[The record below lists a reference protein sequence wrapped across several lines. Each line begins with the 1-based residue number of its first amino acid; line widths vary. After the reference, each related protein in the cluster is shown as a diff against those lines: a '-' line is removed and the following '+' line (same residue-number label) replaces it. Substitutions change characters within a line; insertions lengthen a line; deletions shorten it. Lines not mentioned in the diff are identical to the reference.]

1 MQIHGVELDF
11 HLYDEDKADVK
22 NRYFEELKKMEK
34 IKKDMPSGTEAEKNR
49 YLCGRIKGLFNNVF
63 GEGTGESVCGDGND
77 LLVHLSAYDQLVGEQ
92 IRQDKEYK
100 RVMDA
105 LKSKGKF
112 SALRS

>member
-11 HLYDEDKADVK
+11 HLYDEDKASVK
-22 NRYFEELKKMEK
+22 KRYFEELKKMGA
-34 IKKDMPSGTEAEKNR
+34 IKKDTPSGTEAEKNR
-49 YLCGRIKGLFNNVF
+49 YLCDRIKGMFDNVF
-63 GEGTGESVCGDGND
+63 GKGTGKAVCGDGND
-77 LLVHLSAYDQLVGEQ
+77 LLVHLSAYEQLVGEQ

-112 SALRS
+112 SALRL